1 MIGLADRALTC
12 KDVTKK
18 FSCGHKA
25 VDSVSFHIKKGECL
39 GLVGESGSGK
49 STLARCLLQLEKM
62 DQGEIFLANQPLHG
76 MNKRLL
82 SKARRHIQAVL
93 QNPTASLNPRIKI
106 IDQVMEPLDVQKE
119 YTPSFLKEIGHNRQ
133 KAAHY
138 LMEMVGVPS
147 KYLSMYPHEL
157 SGGQKQ
163 RVNIARAISIE
174 PSLII
179 LDEPTASLDVSIQA
193 MILNLLK
200 DLQESLGL
208 SYLFISH
215 DLAAVNFIS
224 HRIMVMQNGKIVDEC
239 KKQDLFS
246 ESRHSYTKNMIRV
259 FES

>member
-1 MIGLADRALTC
+1 MIELGDRAITC
-12 KDVTKK
+12 KNVTKK

-25 VDSVSFHIKKGECL
+25 VDSVSFHIEKGECL

-49 STLARCLLQLEKM
+49 STLAHCLLQLEKM

-82 SKARRHIQAVL
+82 RKTRRHIQAVL

-106 IDQVMEPLDVQKE
+106 MDQVMEPLDVRKE
-119 YTPSFLKEIGHNRQ
+119 YPSFLKEISHNRQ

-200 DLQESLGL
+200 DLQESLRL

-215 DLAAVNFIS
+215 DLAAVNFMS
-224 HRIMVMQNGKIVDEC
+224 HRIMIMQNGKIVDEC
-239 KKQDLFS
+239 RKQDLFS
-246 ESRHSYTKNMIRV
+246 ERRHSYTKNMIRV
-259 FES
+259 FET

>member
-1 MIGLADRALTC
+1 MTDKAFTC

-62 DQGEIFLANQPLHG
+62 DQGEMYLANQPLHG
-76 MNKRLL
+76 MNKRMLRKL
-82 SKARRHIQAVL
+82 RRNIQAVL

-106 IDQVMEPLDVQKE
+106 IDQLMEPLDVQKDV
-119 YTPSFLKEIGHNRQ
+119 TPSFLKEVHHSREHIAQ
-133 KAAHY
+133 Y

-147 KYLSMYPHEL
+147 KYLMMYPHEL

-215 DLAAVNFIS
+215 DLAAVNFMS
-224 HRIMVMQNGKIVDEC
+224 HRIMIMQHGRIVDEC
-239 KKQDLFS
+239 NQRDLFS
-246 ESRHSYTKNMIRV
+246 NKRHSYTKELISV